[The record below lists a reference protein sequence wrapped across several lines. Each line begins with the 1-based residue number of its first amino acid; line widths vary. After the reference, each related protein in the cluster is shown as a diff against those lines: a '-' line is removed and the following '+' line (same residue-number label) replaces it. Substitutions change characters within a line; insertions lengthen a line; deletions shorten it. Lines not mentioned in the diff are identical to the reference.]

1 MSLVNSFGTGPTS
14 SAFAITANDDAD
26 LDYPIRALY
35 VGTGGDVTV
44 ILQDDTA
51 EVTFANV
58 LGGSCLPLQVKR
70 VLATGTAASDL
81 VGLR

>member
-1 MSLVNSFGTGPTS
+1 MPLINSSGVGPTS
-14 SAFAITANDDAD
+14 SAFVITADDDND
-26 LDYPIRALY
+26 LPYPIRAVY
-35 VGTGGDVTV
+35 VGTGGDLTV

-51 EVTFANV
+51 EVTLANV
-58 LGGSCLPLQVKR
+58 LGGSCLPLQIKR

>member
-1 MSLVNSFGTGPTS
+1 MESFGTGPSS
-14 SAFAITANDDAD
+14 SAFAITPNDDVD
-26 LDYPIRALY
+26 LTYPIRALY
-35 VGTGGDVTV
+35 VGTGGDIVC
-44 ILQDDTA
+44 ILWDDTA

-70 VLATGTAASDL
+70 ILDTGTGASDL